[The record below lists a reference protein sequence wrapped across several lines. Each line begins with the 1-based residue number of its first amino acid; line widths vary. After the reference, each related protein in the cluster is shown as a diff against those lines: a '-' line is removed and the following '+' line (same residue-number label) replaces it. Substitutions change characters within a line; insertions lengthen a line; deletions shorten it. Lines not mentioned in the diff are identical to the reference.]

1 MYVSLG
7 CSRPTHFVPPW
18 GGVKYELQQKR
29 LLGRLI
35 RRRTVQINDLDE
47 CVGQLQ
53 RRLTYIHNL
62 NTIAIKDI
70 KAWGVVRDLQVTG
83 IHRVT
88 KMT

>member
-1 MYVSLG
+1 M
-7 CSRPTHFVPPW
+7 
-18 GGVKYELQQKR
+18 KYELLQNR
-29 LLGRLI
+29 LRGRLI
-35 RRRTVQINDLDE
+35 RRRAVQINGLDE
-47 CVGQLQ
+47 CVGRLQ

-70 KAWGVVRDLQVTG
+70 KAWGIARDLQVTG